1 MTRTDTTDVSRPGAW
16 ARFRSRQS
24 GCPSGP
30 VGRLFGR
37 LMVPTTAPANDAAID
52 ALDLA
57 IPSVVLE
64 VGFGQGRTVA
74 RLAAFGHQVIGI
86 DPSATMVRQARAH
99 NRRAIRAGTVR
110 LDAGDGIHLPLD
122 DDIADAALTVH
133 TIYFMD
139 EPATTARRDR
149 SCSPSRRHA
158 RPRMRRQRRR
168 SRPVERPNRLPHA
181 QHRRRPRPLR
191 HRRIRQS
198 RAPSARPTIWSAPL
212 LRTRTALRIVIVRPA
227 RNRNRSSAR
236 RVGTLCP
243 NT

>member
-30 VGRLFGR
+30 IGRLFGR

-74 RLAAFGHQVIGI
+74 RLAALGHQAVGI
-86 DPSATMVRQARAH
+86 DPSPTMVRQARAH
-99 NRRAIRAGTVR
+99 NRRAVQDGTVR

-122 DDIADAALTVH
+122 DDLADAALTVH

-139 EPATTARRDR
+139 EPATTLAEIARVL
-149 SCSPSRRHA
+149 
-158 RPRMRRQRRR
+158 RPG
-168 SRPVERPNRLPHA
+168 
-181 QHRRRPRPLR
+181 
-191 HRRIRQS
+191 
-198 RAPSARPTIWSAPL
+198 
-212 LRTRTALRIVIVRPA
+212 
-227 RNRNRSSAR
+227 
-236 RVGTLCP
+236 GTLALACVVSDDGLDP
-243 NT
+243 WKDPTVYRTPSINDIRDHFAAAGFIRLEHQRLDDPSDVHVFTGRTPD

>member
-1 MTRTDTTDVSRPGAW
+1 MNT
-16 ARFRSRQS
+16 
-24 GCPSGP
+24 
-30 VGRLFGR
+30 
-37 LMVPTTAPANDAAID
+37 TTAPANDAAID

-74 RLAAFGHQVIGI
+74 RLAALGHQVIGI

-139 EPATTARRDR
+139 EPATTA
-149 SCSPSRRHA
+149 PRRHA

-198 RAPSARPTIWSAPL
+198 
-212 LRTRTALRIVIVRPA
+212 
-227 RNRNRSSAR
+227 
-236 RVGTLCP
+236 
-243 NT
+243 

>member
-74 RLAAFGHQVIGI
+74 RLAALGHQVIGI

-139 EPATTARRDR
+139 QPATTLAEIARVL
-149 SCSPSRRHA
+149 
-158 RPRMRRQRRR
+158 RPG
-168 SRPVERPNRLPHA
+168 
-181 QHRRRPRPLR
+181 
-191 HRRIRQS
+191 
-198 RAPSARPTIWSAPL
+198 
-212 LRTRTALRIVIVRPA
+212 
-227 RNRNRSSAR
+227 
-236 RVGTLCP
+236 GTLALACVVSDDGLDP
-243 NT
+243 WKDPTVYRTPSIDDVHGHFATAGFVRVEHRALDQPSGVHLFFGRAQR